1 MKNTTLF
8 GIWGGMYA
16 LCAGLGFIPA
26 PAGAGKAALVILAV
40 LFFLPPAALIARASQ
55 QKDTRTLLL
64 IRNLSALWLGLTTAL
79 LVGNFLSL
87 AAAAWVGDLLHY
99 LLVIV
104 SSPMVCG
111 QYWVM
116 GLFLWACLLFASLRE
131 LKHIKKDT
139 RK

>member
-16 LCAGLGFIPA
+16 LCAGLGLLPA

-40 LFFLPPAALIARASQ
+40 LFFLPPAALIARASRR
-55 QKDTRTLLL
+55 KDERTLKL
-64 IRNLSALWLGLTTAL
+64 IRNFAALWLALTTAL

-87 AAAAWVGDLLHY
+87 AATQWVGDLLHY

-116 GLFLWACLLFASLRE
+116 SLFLWACLLFASLRE
-131 LKHIKKDT
+131 LKRLKKGT
-139 RK
+139 KK

>member
-16 LCAGLGFIPA
+16 LCAGLGLISA

-40 LFFLPPAALIARASQ
+40 LFFLPPAALIVRASH
-55 QKDTRTLLL
+55 QKDQRLLKL
-64 IRNLSALWLGLTTAL
+64 IRNLAGLWLALTTLL
-79 LVGNFLSL
+79 LVANFLSL
-87 AAAAWVGDLLHY
+87 AATQWVGELLYY

-116 GLFLWACLLFASLRE
+116 GLFLWACVLFASLGE
-131 LKHIKKDT
+131 LKQIRTDTKK
-139 RK
+139 